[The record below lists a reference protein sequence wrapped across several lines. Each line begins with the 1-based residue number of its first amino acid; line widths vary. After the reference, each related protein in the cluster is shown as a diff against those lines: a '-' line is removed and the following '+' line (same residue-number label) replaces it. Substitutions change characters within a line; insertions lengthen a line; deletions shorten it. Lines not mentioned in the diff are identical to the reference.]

1 MTNELDGPDDLEDEE
16 ATTAL
21 PAADSV
27 LDEIERGMPL
37 QPAHLQVL
45 SEPGPDLLLRV
56 HRMWARLT
64 PERRRDVLASLQHEA
79 AEHSILDFHRVYL
92 TALRDPDT
100 ATRILAVRGLFEED
114 RPEIMRLLL
123 PMLAD
128 DPSTDVRVEVART
141 LGQHILAM
149 EFGMMAEDDAE
160 TLIAGL
166 RDTIDDVEQ
175 PDEVRGAAL
184 EALGAA
190 SDEAT
195 AELISEQYETGSGK
209 MKLAAIRAMGRN
221 ASDGWLDLLIYHFDD
236 EDPEVRATAAEAA
249 GLLLLDEAVSPL
261 SMLATEDKDADVQVA
276 AIKAIG
282 EIASDEAQRILQ
294 RWQRERHEPHIREA
308 VREALGS
315 VHLMTTE
322 MRHGMGGRPD
332 FADEE
337 PPL

>member
-1 MTNELDGPDDLEDEE
+1 MTNEHDDDDLDEDET
-16 ATTAL
+16 ATL
-21 PAADSV
+21 PPAEFV

-37 QPAHLQVL
+37 QPALLQAL
-45 SEPGPDLLLRV
+45 SDPNRDLLERIL
-56 HRMWARLT
+56 RMWPRLN
-64 PERRRDVLASLQHEA
+64 PERRRDVIAALQHEA
-79 AEHSILDFHRVYL
+79 GEHSVLDFHKVYL
-92 TALRDPDT
+92 TVLRDSDT
-100 ATRILAVRGLFEED
+100 ATRILAVRGLFEEE
-114 RPEIMRLLL
+114 RPEIMHLLI

-128 DPSTDVRVEVART
+128 DDSTDVRVEVART
-141 LGQHILAM
+141 LGQHVLAM
-149 EFGMMAEDDAE
+149 EFGLVAEDDAE
-160 TLIAGL
+160 ALIAAL
-166 RDTIDDVEQ
+166 RETIDDIEQ

-184 EALGAA
+184 EALGAT

-209 MKLAAIRAMGRN
+209 MKVAAIRAMGRN
-221 ASDGWLDLLIYHFDD
+221 ASDGWLDLLVYHFDD
-236 EDPEVRATAAEAA
+236 EDPEMRAVAAEAA
-249 GLLLLDEAVSPL
+249 GFLLMDEAVNPL
-261 SMLATEDKDADVQVA
+261 VMLATEDKDSDVQVA

-322 MRHGMGGRPD
+322 MRHGVGGRPD

>member
-1 MTNELDGPDDLEDEE
+1 MTNEHDDDGLDEDET
-16 ATTAL
+16 ATL
-21 PAADSV
+21 PPAESV

-37 QPAHLQVL
+37 QPAHLQAL
-45 SEPGPDLLLRV
+45 SDPDRDLLERIL
-56 HRMWARLT
+56 RMWPRLN
-64 PERRRDVLASLQHEA
+64 PERRRDVIAALQHEA
-79 AEHSILDFHRVYL
+79 GEHSVLDFHKVYL
-92 TALRDPDT
+92 TALRDSDT
-100 ATRILAVRGLFEED
+100 ATRILAVRGLFEEE
-114 RPEIMRLLL
+114 RPEIMHLLI

-128 DPSTDVRVEVART
+128 DDSTDVRVEVART
-141 LGQHILAM
+141 LGQHVLAM
-149 EFGMMAEDDAE
+149 EFGLVAEDDAE
-160 TLIAGL
+160 ALIAAL
-166 RDTIDDVEQ
+166 RETIDDIEQ

-184 EALGAA
+184 EALGAT

-221 ASDGWLDLLIYHFDD
+221 ASDGWLDLLVYHFDD
-236 EDPEVRATAAEAA
+236 EDPEMRAVAAEAA
-249 GLLLLDEAVSPL
+249 GFLLMDEAVSPL
-261 SMLATEDKDADVQVA
+261 VMLATEDKDSDVQVA
-276 AIKAIG
+276 AIKALG

-322 MRHGMGGRPD
+322 MRHGVGGRPD